1 MPRVPREFY
10 EAPAPLVARRVL
22 GKVLVRV
29 VGDARMAGII
39 VETEAYRGTGDPAS
53 HAFRGRTPRSSVMF
67 GEPGH
72 AYVYFSYGSHYCL
85 NLTAEPSGSP
95 AAVLVRAIEP
105 VEGVSIMRRN
115 RRVEEMKNLASGPG
129 KLTEALAIDGDL
141 NGEDL
146 VTSARLFLEDGP
158 PPSAVLSSPRVGVS
172 SGAGRR
178 WRFFVAR
185 STFVSGRR
193 TAQNP

>member
-1 MPRVPREFY
+1 
-10 EAPAPLVARRVL
+10 
-22 GKVLVRV
+22 
-29 VGDARMAGII
+29 
-39 VETEAYRGTGDPAS
+39 
-53 HAFRGRTPRSSVMF
+53 MF

-95 AAVLVRAIEP
+95 AAVLVRALEP
-105 VEGVSIMRRN
+105 AEGVSIMRRN

-129 KLTEALAIDGDL
+129 KLTMALAVDGDL

-158 PPSAVLSSPRVGVS
+158 PPGAVLSSPRVGVS
-172 SGAGRR
+172 SGAARR
-178 WRFFVAR
+178 WRFFAAR
-185 STFVSGRR
+185 STFVSGGR